1 MLAFKGTLG
10 LEANGRNFGG
20 HDRIELLIK
29 IDESGSIAAAAREVG
44 MSYKGAWEAV
54 DAMNTLAGEP
64 LVLRVVGGR
73 SGGGAVLTPR
83 ARRLIEVFQH
93 MESVHQQFLK
103 LLGSIADNPLSDIE
117 LARRFMMKTSARNQL
132 AGTVAA
138 VESGAVNDVVQL
150 DIQGGQRL
158 VATVTHE
165 SAVNLGLSPGKNAFA
180 LIKASS
186 VMLGLPDDSMRL
198 SACNQLKGQV
208 AYVKRGAVNAEVGV
222 QLEGGDNVVAVIT
235 HASLD
240 ALQLQEGVAVVAII
254 KASSIIVGTFGV

>member
-1 MLAFKGTLG
+1 MLSIKGTLG
-10 LEANGRNFGG
+10 FEANGRNFGG

-29 IDESGSIAAAAREVG
+29 VDETGSIAAAAREVG

-54 DAMNTLAGEP
+54 DAMNNLAGEP
-64 LVLRVVGGR
+64 LVLRAVGGR

-93 MESVHQQFLK
+93 MEAIHQQFLK
-103 LLGSIADNPLSDIE
+103 QLSSIADNPLSDIE

-132 AGTVAA
+132 AGTVAS
-138 VESGAVNDVVQL
+138 VDHGAVNDVVQL

-165 SAVNLGLSPGKNAFA
+165 SSVNLGLTPGKSAFA

-186 VMLGLPDDSMRL
+186 VMLGLPDASTRL
-198 SACNQLKGQV
+198 SARNQLAGQV
-208 AYVKRGAVNAEVGV
+208 SYVKRGAVNAEVGV
-222 QLEGGDNVVAVIT
+222 ELEGGNVVVAIIT
-235 HASLD
+235 NPSVD
-240 ALQLQEGVAVVAII
+240 ALQLREGVAVVAFI
-254 KASSIIVGTFGV
+254 KASSVIVGTFSV